1 MITLKEENK
10 MLVEKELNSNFQQVL
25 ENILVEGKDYY
36 KPNFLSKPYLLNS
49 GAKKIC
55 NILELEKD
63 YKISKEIHNYEQ
75 NLITFR
81 VRYTLRKGN
90 EIVSKGIGEH
100 TANNRNK
107 SLAIAK
113 RKALID
119 AVLKI
124 LNLNNIFTRRKYKID

>member
-1 MITLKEENK
+1 

-63 YKISKEIHNYEQ
+63 NKISKEIHNYEQ

-81 VRYTLRKGN
+81 VRYTF
-90 EIVSKGIGEH
+90 ISVVCCMFSY
-100 TANNRNK
+100 
-107 SLAIAK
+107 S
-113 RKALID
+113 
-119 AVLKI
+119 
-124 LNLNNIFTRRKYKID
+124 FTYYFVTLS